1 MGYRDLLGTDTEMLI
16 SPWIGG
22 RSLYSGGRQWKIV
35 GSLPSESGWFRFQLQ
50 GRSAKLQGGAE
61 PAPETLEHM
70 QAGYL
75 VGEHLVSDHVQVHAD
90 SRRISD
96 VAEAVHLLEP
106 GLERFAR
113 VSAGRTH
120 AQGRLVFVQEEF
132 PLGPEEQVMS
142 AFLDESTSLDGIAG
156 VVPALDG
163 AFRVETWRRQQ
174 VARRR
179 AAVQAALQRQEEE
192 RQLEALIRLEEAQ
205 EEADREAAAAWIA
218 QFRTPGARSERAAY
232 DFESAARAALSLGGA
247 SYLDHRAAS
256 QRGEMVVR
264 FAIQRDRFE
273 CTCDAHTL
281 RIIDAGVCLTDDE
294 TGERGD
300 TRFTLESLPGVI
312 RQAQREGVLV
322 VFRHVQ

>member
-1 MGYRDLLGTDTEMLI
+1 MGYRELLGTDMEMLI

-35 GSLPSESGWFRFQLQ
+35 GSLPTKSGWFRFKLQ

-61 PAPETLEHM
+61 SRPEVLE
-70 QAGYL
+70 QVQTGYL
-75 VGEHLVSDHVQVHAD
+75 VGQHLVPDYVHVYPDPQ
-90 SRRISD
+90 RISD
-96 VAEAVHLLEP
+96 VAEAVYLIEP

-120 AQGRLVFVQEEF
+120 PQGRLVFVQEEF
-132 PLGPEEQVMS
+132 PLGPEEQVLG
-142 AFLDESTSLDGIAG
+142 AFFDERTSLHGISG

-163 AFRVETWRRQQ
+163 AFRVETWRREQ

-179 AAVQAALQRQEEE
+179 AVVLEAQQRQEQE
-192 RQLEALIRLEEAQ
+192 RELEALIRIEDAEA
-205 EEADREAAAAWIA
+205 EASQAATEAWIA
-218 QFRTPGARSERAAY
+218 QYGSPGARRQRAPY
-232 DFESAARAALSLGGA
+232 DFESAAREALSLGGA
-247 SYLDHRAAS
+247 SYLDHRVAA

-264 FAIQRDRFE
+264 FAIERARFE
-273 CTCDAHTL
+273 CTCDAQTL
-281 RIIDAGVCLTDDE
+281 RIIDAGVCLTDEE

-322 VFRHVQ
+322 VFRHVD